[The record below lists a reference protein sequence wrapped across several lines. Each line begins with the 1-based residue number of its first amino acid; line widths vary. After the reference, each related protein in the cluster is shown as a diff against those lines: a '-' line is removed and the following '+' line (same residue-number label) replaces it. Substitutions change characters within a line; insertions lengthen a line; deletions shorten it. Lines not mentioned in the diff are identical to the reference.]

1 MKKQVLSIF
10 LVLCIVFALL
20 PFAALADNS
29 GSCGEHAVWKLEGD
43 TLTISG
49 TGPIQD
55 YAREQHISYSG
66 NSMQI
71 SYSADT
77 PWFETREQIKHVV
90 ISDGITR
97 IGDSAFYDVPMD
109 SISIPDSVTEI
120 GDYALST
127 GLVSEATLSVL
138 DLPQHLKTI
147 GRHAFGGRGF
157 RVLRFPSTVNEIGDF
172 AISGHPNLEVL
183 SFAEG
188 FETIPQLM
196 IAATYSIIAIDVP
209 ASTKRIEF
217 LPERL
222 TDIYYH
228 GTEAQW
234 KSVEIQEGIEYRA
247 ERADV
252 HFGDSL
258 AQFSDAPAKDEW
270 SYESIRFCTANGYM
284 NGMGE
289 GLFQPNGLTTRAQLV
304 TILWRMNGSPAAETS
319 ADFTDT
325 KEHWA
330 KSAIDWAAEN
340 DIVNGMGEGLF
351 APDQSITREQLV
363 TIFYR
368 YCKEY
373 LELEVGI
380 DDQSPLD
387 TFSDADQVSDW
398 ALDAMKWAVLTRLIS
413 GVGTPD
419 GPQLQSPGH
428 ATRAQIARIIMSFY
442 VNYAYLKYEKTGN

>member
-1 MKKQVLSIF
+1 MNKQMLSI
-10 LVLCIVFALL
+10 LLALCMVFALL

-49 TGPIQD
+49 TGPMQD
-55 YAREQHISYSG
+55 YTRSYTGSIT
-66 NSMQI
+66 QI

-127 GLVSEATLSVL
+127 GLSSEDTLSVL
-138 DLPQHLKTI
+138 NLPQHLKTI

-157 RVLRFPSTVNEIGDF
+157 RVLRLPSTVEEIGDF
-172 AISGHPNLEVL
+172 AISSHPNLEVL

-188 FETIPQLM
+188 FKTIPALM

-209 ASTKRIEF
+209 ASAKRIEY
-217 LPERL
+217 LPVRL

-228 GTEAQW
+228 GTEEQW
-234 KSVEIQEGIEYRA
+234 KSVEIPENIAYQA

-258 AQFSDAPAKDEW
+258 AQFTDAPMKDEW
-270 SYESIRFCTANGYM
+270 SYECIRFCTANGYM

-304 TILWRMNGSPAAETS
+304 TILWRMNGSPAAEIS
-319 ADFTDT
+319 ADFSDT
-325 KEHWA
+325 QEHWA

-340 DIVNGMGEGLF
+340 NIVNGMGEGRF

-373 LELEVGI
+373 LKLEVEI

-387 TFSDADQVSDW
+387 NFSDADQVSDW
-398 ALDAMKWAVLTRLIS
+398 ALDAMEWAVLTRLIS

-419 GPQLQSPGH
+419 GPQLQPSGN

-442 VNYAYLKYEKTGN
+442 VNYANLKYEKADN